1 GWGHWEVMLSGRAAY
16 RAASSWG
23 VVVMGSSWVSVVGH
37 RFDSGASTGR
47 GRVQQPGGRRRR
59 EFRCEIRERSDR
71 VPKISGESAR
81 GSGRVGDAGGGAAGA
96 GGVVGGDRGVGGGGP
111 TRPSLWGVARR
122 GGVGGVGGGGRRAP
136 PPPLL
141 PAAGRGSVARQPVA
155 ASAAPPP

>member
-1 GWGHWEVMLSGRAAY
+1 
-16 RAASSWG
+16 

-81 GSGRVGDAGGGAAGA
+81 GSGLVHTEPAVDDGAAK
-96 GGVVGGDRGVGGGGP
+96 
-111 TRPSLWGVARR
+111 RPSLLVQLR
-122 GGVGGVGGGGRRAP
+122 P
-136 PPPLL
+136 
-141 PAAGRGSVARQPVA
+141 
-155 ASAAPPP
+155 